1 MRVRIL
7 NNSKMNILSSF
18 VNLFPDIFKYIKENE
33 VFEAEIENNIN
44 YLKFPS
50 KLIEGIGI
58 NNRSVVLGPEEIII
72 LECKMKEDYIERLK
86 ADFLICESPDQ

>member
-33 VFEAEIENNIN
+33 VFEVEVENNIN

-50 KLIEGIGI
+50 KLIDGIGI
-58 NNRSVVLGPEEIII
+58 NNRSVVLGAEEIVI
-72 LECKMKEDYIERLK
+72 LECKMKEDYLK
-86 ADFLICESPDQ
+86 KVKSLSV

>member
-33 VFEAEIENNIN
+33 VFEVEVENNIN

-50 KLIEGIGI
+50 KLIDGIGI
-58 NNRSVVLGPEEIII
+58 NNRGVL
-72 LECKMKEDYIERLK
+72 
-86 ADFLICESPDQ
+86 S